1 MGGAEHAFESRIAML
16 PVWSVRA
23 SREDQGT
30 IIASRNKRPG
40 MLQLQ
45 AGTMVCELEPRL
57 GGCIAGL
64 WLDGVAVLRS
74 TAASALASARQA
86 GSYPLVPFSNR
97 IAQASLQWQGTQHP
111 LVLNNAPEPH
121 AIHGVGWQRPWAVLD
136 NDGQYAL
143 LSYEHRA
150 DPAWPFAFDSS
161 QTFRISPNSLELTLS
176 LTNQSREPAPAGLGW
191 HPFFVKRAGSH
202 IAFEA
207 RGRWEMGADKLPTRR
222 LPSQGLDTAC
232 ASLEI
237 DHCFDGWTGEAR
249 LRDEVLNVRVTSNL
263 SRLVVFTNA
272 ARDDIAVEPVSHVNN
287 AVSLV
292 HAGADAADLGLA
304 VLQPG
309 ESISAQMTIEVE
321 RVQ

>member
-1 MGGAEHAFESRIAML
+1 
-16 PVWSVRA
+16 
-23 SREDQGT
+23 
-30 IIASRNKRPG
+30 
-40 MLQLQ
+40 MLQLK
-45 AGTMVCELEPRL
+45 AGPMVCEIEPRL

-64 WLDGVAVLRS
+64 WLVAVPVLRS
-74 TAASALASARQA
+74 TAAHQLASARQA

-121 AIHGVGWQRPWAVLD
+121 AIHGVGWQRPWSVLD
-136 NDGQYAL
+136 SDEHYAL

-161 QTFRISPNSLELTLS
+161 QTFRVAGQSLEMTLS

-191 HPFFVKRAGSH
+191 HPFFVKRTRSH
-202 IAFEA
+202 IAFQA
-207 RGRWEMGADKLPTRR
+207 GGRWEMGADKLPTRR
-222 LPSQGLDTAC
+222 VAAPGLDVDC
-232 ASLEI
+232 SSLDV
-237 DHCFDGWTGEAR
+237 DHCFDGWTGAVDLHDELLRVR
-249 LRDEVLNVRVTSNL
+249 LSSNL
-263 SRLVVFTNA
+263 SRLVVFTQP
-272 ARDDIAVEPVSHVNN
+272 ARDDIAIEPVSHVNN

-321 RVQ
+321 RVK